1 MASIPALYALTHEPT
16 QWAKERNILIQAW
29 SPIGGAGNVKE
40 NLEVPVVQEIAKE
53 LGMTPAQVY
62 ISWHVQRG
70 VSSWLA
76 EGSEQSLKLGCF
88 QTNVLPK
95 SVSPAR
101 VEENFKGGCG
111 FTFIPDR
118 TLIR

>member
-1 MASIPALYALTHEPT
+1 MTHEPT
-16 QWAKERNILIQAW
+16 QWAKQRNILIQAW

-62 ISWHVQRG
+62 ISWHLQRG
-70 VSSWLA
+70 VSERVAGYPLYR
-76 EGSEQSLKLGCF
+76 LNPKFL

-101 VEENFKGGCG
+101 VEENFKGERD
-111 FTFIPDR
+111 FASMPDCI
-118 TLIR
+118 LIT